1 MSRRSILTTLTT
13 LALAGLTAAAHAA
26 SAPLPVNGTSARLV
40 HVIGPAAGGSAGAA
54 ASDEPLPSTSGPG
67 DWQAATRDVSSYAPA
82 EALLARALEERERT
96 LGKDDPFTLTTVNS
110 LAAVYTAQGRY
121 RDAELLYKR
130 ALEAS
135 ERTLGKEHSLTQ
147 AAIKGLASVYK
158 AEGRYD
164 EAQLLYARASKTGA
178 QSPYN

>member
-1 MSRRSILTTLTT
+1 
-13 LALAGLTAAAHAA
+13 LAGLTAAAHAA
-26 SAPLPVNGTSARLV
+26 SAPLPVNGTSTRLV
-40 HVIGPAAGGSAGAA
+40 HGIDPAPGGTAGAA

-164 EAQLLYARASKTGA
+164 EAQLLYSRASKSGT